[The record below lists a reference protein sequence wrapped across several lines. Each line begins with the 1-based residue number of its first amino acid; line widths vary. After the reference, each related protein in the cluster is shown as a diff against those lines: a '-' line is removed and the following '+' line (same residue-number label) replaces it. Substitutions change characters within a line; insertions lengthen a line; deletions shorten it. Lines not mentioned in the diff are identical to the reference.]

1 MAAIRAS
8 AQTKNVY
15 ELFAGKV
22 FRVPQ
27 YQRNYA
33 WTDTNWKDFWEDIKE
48 GLSTGTEHYWGTI
61 TLRATGE
68 SLYSEER
75 DIPLSVYEVVDGQQ
89 RITALYLFLLALS
102 RAGKPAIKENFVKR
116 GDVYSL
122 ELGGLNNQFLKDIVD
137 DKSPKPNITTNRLLK
152 HTLEYFGSQMQAFG
166 DFDALSKYL
175 QSITFLLEFVVQDEK
190 LAVRAFESLNDRG
203 KQLTLLDKTK
213 SFLMFYSLR
222 YLDNSLSELINGVF
236 GKVFTDYDLIKESGT
251 TEDIDYIRS
260 QRFSEEELLRFF
272 YHYFARYATR
282 RYLLGIAYDYDV
294 TQYGILE
301 LFLKTACSRLKDNP
315 DRLAKFL
322 EELLK
327 NFERFVSGFR
337 NVVEKVA
344 TEHAYKKLFSFLG
357 LNARVYPLILS
368 LEAENLLDQKML
380 DIIESLDLRVYKI
393 RGTDPRADLYRNTIS
408 QIKMSPSAP
417 QIVDSI
423 RSFVGEFMWDA
434 EFRYNL
440 SQRIYSTPAE
450 KYILWELEKYK
461 DPSFN
466 ECDYN
471 LYNDVQVEHVFPVM
485 TTLSFPAYEFKDE
498 HEYLSGVYRL
508 GNLCLL
514 EAQINKRVGNSI
526 PPEKAKH
533 YRESKIPGTRNL
545 GYYIQAK
552 DFTKSD
558 IEKRTQEITELCINR
573 WKR

>member
-1 MAAIRAS
+1 MAAISAS

-15 ELFAGKV
+15 ELFTGKV
-22 FRVPQ
+22 FRVPE

-48 GLSTGTEHYWGTI
+48 GLSTDTEHYWGTI

-68 SLYSEER
+68 NLYSEER

-122 ELGGLNNQFLKDIVD
+122 ELGGLNNHFLKDIVD

-152 HTLEYFGSQMQAFG
+152 RTLEYFESQIQAFG
-166 DFDALSKYL
+166 DFDALSKYI
-175 QSITFLLEFVVQDEK
+175 QSITFSLEFVVQDEK

-213 SFLMFYSLR
+213 SYLMFYSLR
-222 YLDNSLSELINGVF
+222 YLNNSLSTLINSVF

-272 YHYFARYATR
+272 YHYFARYATKQ
-282 RYLLGIAYDYDV
+282 YSLGIAYDYDV

-301 LFLKTACSRLKDNP
+301 LFLKAACSRLKDKP
-315 DRLAKFL
+315 DRLAAFL
-322 EELLK
+322 DELLRD
-327 NFERFVSGFR
+327 FERFVSGFR
-337 NVVEKVA
+337 NVVKRVT

-368 LEAENLLDQKML
+368 LEAENLLNQEML

-393 RGTDPRADLYRNTIS
+393 RGTDPRADLYRYAIS
-408 QIKMSPSAP
+408 QIKINPSAP
-417 QIVDSI
+417 EIANNI
-423 RSFVGEFMWDA
+423 RGFVLQFMWDA
-434 EFRYNL
+434 EFRYSL
-440 SQRIYSTPAE
+440 SQRIYSTTAE

-461 DPSFN
+461 EPSFN
-466 ECDYN
+466 DCDYD
-471 LYNDVQVEHVFPVM
+471 LYNDVQVEHVFPII

-514 EAQINKRVGNSI
+514 ESQINKKVGNSI

-533 YRESKIPGTRNL
+533 YQESKIPGTRNL
-545 GYYIQAK
+545 GYDIQAK
-552 DFTKSD
+552 GFTKGN
-558 IEKRTQEITELCINR
+558 IEKRTQEITELCVDR